1 MSLLT
6 RRAVA
11 ISDQESMSNLKRNDE
26 TMLQILQVLDGKADV
41 SQRDLARELKISLGS
56 ANYCVNALI
65 EKGFVKL
72 DRFYKSSNKI
82 GYLYV
87 LTPEG
92 IQARL
97 NLTREFIQHKRAE
110 FARLEQEIAELL
122 SKLEAEAEKSGKL

>member
-1 MSLLT
+1 MPCGSYSSSKT
-6 RRAVA
+6 
-11 ISDQESMSNLKRNDE
+11 MSNLKRNDE
-26 TMLQILQVLDGKADV
+26 TMLQILQALDGNADV
-41 SQRDLARELKISLGS
+41 SQRDLARQLKISLGS
-56 ANYCVNALI
+56 ANYCINALI
-65 EKGFVKL
+65 EKGFIKL

-110 FARLEQEIAELL
+110 YARLEQEIAELQR
-122 SKLEAEAEKSGKL
+122 KLKAEAEE

>member
-1 MSLLT
+1 
-6 RRAVA
+6 
-11 ISDQESMSNLKRNDE
+11 MSNLKRNDE
-26 TMLQILQVLDGKADV
+26 TMLQILQVLDDNAHV

-56 ANYCVNALI
+56 ANYCINALI
-65 EKGFVKL
+65 EKGFIKL

-97 NLTREFIQHKRAE
+97 SLTREFIQHKRTE
-110 FARLEQEIAELL
+110 YARLEKEIAILQN
-122 SKLEAEAEKSGKL
+122 KLEAETKK

>member
-1 MSLLT
+1 
-6 RRAVA
+6 
-11 ISDQESMSNLKRNDE
+11 MSNLKRNDE
-26 TMLQILQVLDGKADV
+26 TMLQILQILEGKADV

-56 ANYCVNALI
+56 ANYCINALI
-65 EKGFVKL
+65 EKGFIKL

-97 NLTREFIQHKRAE
+97 NLTREFIQPNRAE
-110 FARLEQEIAELL
+110 YARLEQEIAELQR
-122 SKLEAEAEKSGKL
+122 KLKAEAEE

>member
-1 MSLLT
+1 
-6 RRAVA
+6 
-11 ISDQESMSNLKRNDE
+11 MSNLKRNDE
-26 TMLQILQVLDGKADV
+26 TMLQILQALDGKADV

-56 ANYCVNALI
+56 ANYSINALI

-72 DRFYKSSNKI
+72 DRFYKSSNKA

-110 FARLEQEIAELL
+110 YARLEQEIAELQN
-122 SKLEAEAEKSGKL
+122 KLEAEAEKVAKYD

>member
-1 MSLLT
+1 
-6 RRAVA
+6 
-11 ISDQESMSNLKRNDE
+11 MSNLKRNDE

-56 ANYCVNALI
+56 ANYCINALI
-65 EKGFVKL
+65 EKGFIKL

-97 NLTREFIQHKRAE
+97 NLTREFIQHKRTE
-110 FARLEQEIAELL
+110 YARLEQEIAEFQ
-122 SKLEAEAEKSGKL
+122 SKLEAEANKKNGDKP

>member
-1 MSLLT
+1 
-6 RRAVA
+6 
-11 ISDQESMSNLKRNDE
+11 MSNLKRNDE

-56 ANYCVNALI
+56 ANYCINALI
-65 EKGFVKL
+65 EKGFIKL

-92 IQARL
+92 VQARL
-97 NLTREFIQHKRAE
+97 NLTHEFIQHKRAE
-110 FARLEQEIAELL
+110 YARLEQEIAELQ
-122 SKLEAEAEKSGKL
+122 SKLEAEAKKKNGDKP

>member
-1 MSLLT
+1 
-6 RRAVA
+6 
-11 ISDQESMSNLKRNDE
+11 MSNFKRNDE
-26 TMLQILQVLDGKADV
+26 NMLHILQVLDGKADV

-56 ANYCVNALI
+56 ANYCINALI

-72 DRFYKSSNKI
+72 DRFYKSSNKA

-97 NLTREFIQHKRAE
+97 NLTSEFIQHKRAE
-110 FARLEQEIAELL
+110 YARLEQEIADLQN
-122 SKLEAEAEKSGKL
+122 KLEAEAEKVANYD

>member
-1 MSLLT
+1 MPCGSYSSSRT
-6 RRAVA
+6 
-11 ISDQESMSNLKRNDE
+11 MSNLKRNDE
-26 TMLQILQVLDGKADV
+26 TMLQILQALDGNADV
-41 SQRDLARELKISLGS
+41 SQRDLARQLKISLGS
-56 ANYCVNALI
+56 ANYCINALI
-65 EKGFVKL
+65 EKGFIKL

-110 FARLEQEIAELL
+110 YARLEQEIAELQR
-122 SKLEAEAEKSGKL
+122 KLKAEAEE

>member
-1 MSLLT
+1 MPCGSYSSSKT
-6 RRAVA
+6 
-11 ISDQESMSNLKRNDE
+11 MSNLKRNDE
-26 TMLQILQVLDGKADV
+26 TMLQILQALDGNADV
-41 SQRDLARELKISLGS
+41 SQRDLARQLKISLGS
-56 ANYCVNALI
+56 ANYCINALI
-65 EKGFVKL
+65 EKGFIKL

-110 FARLEQEIAELL
+110 YARLEQEIAELQ
-122 SKLEAEAEKSGKL
+122 SKLEAEANKKNGDKP